1 MNFKNSLLYN
11 HPEVGA
17 KDIVY
22 RDYFSLYKTKE
33 KRKNILLQVTDNP
46 LIKEAILK
54 NPEYFEAGLV
64 YIFSQTINQRF
75 KYVIPISS
83 SLLRWKGYKKADYK
97 TRFSL
102 IKLYDTIRAESNLWL
117 GMLLAYPNLDDLD
130 VFD

>member
-1 MNFKNSLLYN
+1 MDFKNSLLYN
-11 HPEVGA
+11 PPEVGA

-22 RDYFSLYKTKE
+22 RDYFSLFKTKE

-46 LIKEAILK
+46 LIKEAIFK
-54 NPEYFEAGLV
+54 NPEYLEAGLS
-64 YIFSQTINQRF
+64 YIFSLTYKLKTI
-75 KYVIPISS
+75 PPAP
-83 SLLRWKGYKKADYK
+83 LLVKWKDYKKADYK

-102 IKLYDTIRAESNLWL
+102 LKLYDTIRDESNLWL